1 MPKWLEDLSS
11 HLLNSTLL
19 FNSQNQ
25 QEKLDETNN
34 TSGTTIWLALPSSS
48 VLTFIDMLFREWRMW
63 WYLPVF
69 AFVGPSVLSCWNA
82 VALPAVRPFAHER
95 SIGADRSGFKPYWDP
110 TARRL
115 SPLPV
120 SRNSISLSSSLLS
133 WFNWTVPKTW
143 NEALALFA
151 LSFAVAKKKRSEETE
166 LVRGRCHQSTLPR
179 LFFISTTAGGYP
191 YKQDLILVP
200 NNCECLVT
208 LGQHIENGTGESDRH
223 DTITSTTLWV
233 LPFCVSV
240 LRPHFLFEF
249 FFFFFIQIV
258 WDAQVDSGWRF
269 RDWWC

>member
-151 LSFAVAKKKRSEETE
+151 LSFAVAKKK
-166 LVRGRCHQSTLPR
+166 GRRKRNWCAVAATRALCLDSFSFPR
-179 LFFISTTAGGYP
+179 LLEVIRTSRIWSSFLTTANASS
-191 YKQDLILVP
+191 LWANISRMAR
-200 NNCECLVT
+200 
-208 LGQHIENGTGESDRH
+208 ENLT
-223 DTITSTTLWV
+223 DTIRSR
-233 LPFCVSV
+233 
-240 LRPHFLFEF
+240 RPLCESFLFVCLCSVHISYLNF